1 MKILAIDTTTFLGSV
16 ALVED
21 DRLVSALQQGTSIT
35 YSERL
40 ISGIDHILQNAGWA
54 KNDIDLIAVAV
65 GPGSFTG
72 LRIGMAT
79 AKGLAVALEK
89 PLVGVSSLRVMANS
103 ADALDGKVAAIL
115 DARRDEV
122 YATVCQYK
130 DGEYIKTI
138 MEECVCPPEDLC
150 ASLKKIKGKLIC
162 VGDGVRRYRDM
173 LAKKLSGQVLFP
185 HDAKNFPH
193 AAYLATLARER
204 YEEKGTDEAED
215 LAPNYIRISDA
226 EIGFKGR
233 HSTKSK
239 RGRKK

>member
-21 DRLVSALQQGTSIT
+21 EKLVSALQQGTSVT

-40 ISGIDHILQNAGWA
+40 ISGIDHLLNNAEWKKG
-54 KNDIDLIAVAV
+54 DIDLIAVAV

-79 AKGLAVALEK
+79 AKGLAVALGK
-89 PLVGVSSLRVMANS
+89 PLVGVSSLCVIANG
-103 ADALDGKVAAIL
+103 ADVHDGKVAAIL

-122 YATVCQYK
+122 YAAVYQYK
-130 DGEYIKTI
+130 NGACEKTVI
-138 MEECVCPPEDLC
+138 DECVLPPDELC
-150 ASLKKIKGKLIC
+150 AALMKIKGKLTC
-162 VGDGVRRYRDM
+162 VGDGARRYKDLLSDN
-173 LAKKLSGQVLFP
+173 LAEQALFP

-193 AAYLATLARER
+193 AAYLATIARDR
-204 YEEKGTDEAED
+204 FEEKGADEAED

-233 HSTKSK
+233 HS
-239 RGRKK
+239 KKKKGAKK

>member
-21 DRLVSALQQGTSIT
+21 DLLVSALQQGTSVT

-40 ISGIDHILQNAGWA
+40 ISGIDHLLTNANW
-54 KNDIDLIAVAV
+54 KKEDLDLIAVAI

-79 AKGLAVALEK
+79 AKGLAVALGK
-89 PLVGVSSLRVMANS
+89 PLIGVSSLCVIANG
-103 ADALDGKVAAIL
+103 ADVYDGKVAAIL

-122 YATVCQYK
+122 YAAVYQYK
-130 DGEYIKTI
+130 KGAFDKTLVD
-138 MEECVCPPEDLC
+138 ECVLPPEKLC
-150 ASLKKIKGKLIC
+150 TELKKIKGVKLC
-162 VGDGVRRYRDM
+162 VGDGARRYREIFS
-173 LAKKLSGQVLFP
+173 KKLKDDAAFP

-193 AAYLATLARER
+193 AGYLATLAKRR
-204 YEEKGTDEAED
+204 FEKSGSDEAED

-233 HSTKSK
+233 HSKRPKKGTKK
-239 RGRKK
+239 